1 MTRTMLMLLSFLN
14 NFDGLMSSACHARQD
29 RKDDDYF
36 MVKDFQHPPWS
47 ETTFGWQLVKRF
59 KVHL

>member
-1 MTRTMLMLLSFLN
+1 MLLSFLN
-14 NFDGLMSSACHARQD
+14 NFDGLMSSACHTRQD